1 MTGKIEKQL
10 LKKLSK
16 RKLHFSLI
24 DPDPQKVS
32 LKSVEETARTLERFG
47 TDAILV
53 GGSTRVTEDVLD
65 KAIIAIKKHCS
76 APVILFPGNANG
88 LSKHADAIL
97 FMSLMN
103 SQDALWISGLQAM
116 GAPLVKKFKIETL
129 PTAYLIVEPGMK
141 AGEVGKA
148 KPLKNK
154 NPGEAAAYALAAQ
167 YFGMRFVYLE
177 AGSGAPQ
184 HVSESLISAVKKTID
199 IPLIVGGGIRS
210 AGTAK
215 KVLKAGADI
224 IVTGTVL
231 EKNIAAAEGI
241 IRTVREF
248 EK

>member
-103 SQDALWISGLQAM
+103 SQDALWISGLRRWARR
-116 GAPLVKKFKIETL
+116 LS
-129 PTAYLIVEPGMK
+129 
-141 AGEVGKA
+141 
-148 KPLKNK
+148 
-154 NPGEAAAYALAAQ
+154 
-167 YFGMRFVYLE
+167 RD
-177 AGSGAPQ
+177 S
-184 HVSESLISAVKKTID
+184 
-199 IPLIVGGGIRS
+199 R
-210 AGTAK
+210 
-215 KVLKAGADI
+215 
-224 IVTGTVL
+224 
-231 EKNIAAAEGI
+231 
-241 IRTVREF
+241 
-248 EK
+248 

>member
-1 MTGKIEKQL
+1 MIGKVEKQL

-24 DPDPQKVS
+24 DPDPQKNS
-32 LKSVEETARTLERFG
+32 IKRIQEIAKKLERFG

-53 GGSTRVTEDVLD
+53 GGSTRVTENVLD
-65 KAIIAIKKHCS
+65 KTIRAIKKHCS
-76 APVILFPGNANG
+76 APIILFPGNANG
-88 LSKHADAIL
+88 VSRHADAIL

-103 SQDALWISGLQAM
+103 SRDALWISGMQAI
-116 GAPLVKKFKIETL
+116 GAPLVQKYKIEAL
-129 PTAYLIVEPGMK
+129 PTAYLIVEPGMR

-148 KPLKNK
+148 EPLKNE
-154 NPGEAAAYALAAQ
+154 NPEEAAAYALAAQ

-184 HVSESLISAVKKTID
+184 HVNENLVRAVKKTID
-199 IPLIVGGGIRS
+199 ISLIVGGGIRN
-210 AGTAK
+210 AEAAK

-231 EKNIAAAEGI
+231 EKNIAAAEDI
-241 IRTVREF
+241 IKAVHNSR
-248 EK
+248 